1 MRPVFCLAVM
11 RPHFIIIQNKL
22 RSSGLQAAATAATM
36 AALMT
41 LASCGEKPSSPAAGP
56 TAGPDGA
63 GAAAP
68 ASARLTV
75 EAAPS
80 ASAVS
85 AVSAVSA
92 APAPPSVAPGLDRK
106 KFIAPLQDAYERMDP
121 LKDGWETEEFN
132 TEAMKQLHVLEELM
146 MAPEPVTAASLA
158 SVVDPAMTASALR
171 PSTAGVVFDDGRLK
185 VMRAPDAAAAAVTGV
200 DGFVA
205 DLNALKALGRTIAP
219 HLKVTRVDRESES
232 VVVTTVV
239 IDIAI
244 HAEQERRQLNGMWVC
259 RWRTVADQA
268 PVLTSLTVSQ
278 HEEVVRAGAEPLFSD
293 ATAALM
299 AGAASYRDQLL
310 VSTDAWRARL
320 PRDLGL
326 DPVANHGLAVGDVNG
341 DELDDLYVCQQGGLP
356 NRLFIQQA
364 DGSLRDATAESGTGW
379 LDYCAAA
386 LFIDFDNDGDRD
398 LVISQDFR
406 VLVMSNDGA
415 GRFTLEFGSST
426 KAQSFSLAAADY
438 DRDGRVDFYVCG
450 YNPSN
455 AELRGG
461 AMGEPMPFH
470 DANNGGRN
478 ILWRNEG
485 EFNFRDVTAA
495 TGLEKNNTRH
505 TFAAAW
511 EDYDNDGDQDL
522 YVVNDY
528 GRNCLYRND
537 NGSFTDV
544 AATLGV
550 EDTSSGMSVS
560 WSDFNHD
567 GWMDIYTSNMFSS
580 AGNRITYQPQFK
592 AGLSED
598 VRARFQHIAL
608 GNTLFQAVPG
618 GPFKDV
624 SIPAGVTLGRWAWCS
639 KFVDFNNDGL
649 DDLLVANGFITTE
662 DSGDL

>member
-1 MRPVFCLAVM
+1 
-11 RPHFIIIQNKL
+11 
-22 RSSGLQAAATAATM
+22 
-36 AALMT
+36 
-41 LASCGEKPSSPAAGP
+41 
-56 TAGPDGA
+56 
-63 GAAAP
+63 
-68 ASARLTV
+68 
-75 EAAPS
+75 
-80 ASAVS
+80 
-85 AVSAVSA
+85 
-92 APAPPSVAPGLDRK
+92 
-106 KFIAPLQDAYERMDP
+106 
-121 LKDGWETEEFN
+121 
-132 TEAMKQLHVLEELM
+132 
-146 MAPEPVTAASLA
+146 
-158 SVVDPAMTASALR
+158 
-171 PSTAGVVFDDGRLK
+171 
-185 VMRAPDAAAAAVTGV
+185 
-200 DGFVA
+200 
-205 DLNALKALGRTIAP
+205 
-219 HLKVTRVDRESES
+219 
-232 VVVTTVV
+232 
-239 IDIAI
+239 
-244 HAEQERRQLNGMWVC
+244 
-259 RWRTVADQA
+259 
-268 PVLTSLTVSQ
+268 
-278 HEEVVRAGAEPLFSD
+278 
-293 ATAALM
+293 M

-326 DPVANHGLAVGDVNG
+326 DPVGNHGLAVGDVNG

-356 NRLFIQQA
+356 NRLFIQQV

-406 VLVMSNDGA
+406 VLVMSNDGV

-495 TGLEKNNTRH
+495 TGLEQNNTRH

-528 GRNCLYRND
+528 GRNCLYRNE

-592 AGLSED
+592 AGLPEE

>member
-1 MRPVFCLAVM
+1 
-11 RPHFIIIQNKL
+11 
-22 RSSGLQAAATAATM
+22 M
-36 AALMT
+36 A
-41 LASCGEKPSSPAAGP
+41 S
-56 TAGPDGA
+56 
-63 GAAAP
+63 
-68 ASARLTV
+68 
-75 EAAPS
+75 
-80 ASAVS
+80 
-85 AVSAVSA
+85 
-92 APAPPSVAPGLDRK
+92 
-106 KFIAPLQDAYERMDP
+106 
-121 LKDGWETEEFN
+121 
-132 TEAMKQLHVLEELM
+132 
-146 MAPEPVTAASLA
+146 EPVTAAGLA
-158 SVVDPAMTASALR
+158 SVVDPAMTATALR
-171 PSTAGVVFDDGRLK
+171 PATAGVVFDDGRLK
-185 VMRAPDAAAAAVTGV
+185 VMRAPDGAAAAAVTGV
-200 DGFVA
+200 DAFVA

-219 HLKVTRVDRESES
+219 HLKVTRIDRENDSM
-232 VVVTTVV
+232 VATNVV

-244 HAEQERRQLNGMWVC
+244 QAEQERRQLNGVWVC
-259 RWRTVADQA
+259 RWRTAADQA
-268 PVLTSLTVSQ
+268 PVLTSVTVSQ
-278 HEEVVRAGAEPLFSD
+278 YEEVVRAGAEPLFSD

-386 LFIDFDNDGDRD
+386 LLIDFDNDGDRD

-495 TGLEKNNTRH
+495 VGLEQNNTRH

-528 GRNCLYRND
+528 GRNCLYRNE

-592 AGLSED
+592 AGLPEE

>member
-1 MRPVFCLAVM
+1 M
-11 RPHFIIIQNKL
+11 RPHLIIIQNK
-22 RSSGLQAAATAATM
+22 RRWSGLQAGTAAAMAATM
-36 AALMT
+36 AAVMA
-41 LASCGEKPSSPAAGP
+41 LASCGEKPSGPAAGP
-56 TAGPDGA
+56 SAGSDGA
-63 GAAAP
+63 VAAAP
-68 ASARLTV
+68 ASASPTAAAA
-75 EAAPS
+75 AAPALPS
-80 ASAVS
+80 VASVASTAV
-85 AVSAVSA
+85 
-92 APAPPSVAPGLDRK
+92 PAPPSVAPGLDRK
-106 KFIAPLQDAYERMDP
+106 KFIAPLQDAYERIDP
-121 LKDGWETEEFN
+121 LKDGWETEAFN
-132 TEAMKQLHVLEELM
+132 TEAMKQLHLLEELM
-146 MAPEPVTAASLA
+146 MASEPVTAAGLA
-158 SVVDPAMTASALR
+158 SVVDPAMTATALR
-171 PSTAGVVFDDGRLK
+171 PATAGVVFDDGRLK
-185 VMRAPDAAAAAVTGV
+185 VMRAPDGAAAAAVKGV
-200 DGFVA
+200 DAFVA
-205 DLNALKALGRTIAP
+205 DLNALKALGLTIAP
-219 HLKVTRVDRESES
+219 HLKVTRVDRENDS
-232 VVVTTVV
+232 VVATTVV

-244 HAEQERRQLNGMWVC
+244 QAEKERRQLNGVWVC
-259 RWRTVADQA
+259 RWRTAADQA
-268 PVLTSLTVSQ
+268 PVLTSVTVSQ
-278 HEEVVRAGAEPLFSD
+278 YEEVVRAGAEPLFSD

-386 LFIDFDNDGDRD
+386 LLIDFDNDGDRD

-495 TGLEKNNTRH
+495 VGLEQNNTRH

-528 GRNCLYRND
+528 GRNCLYRNE

-592 AGLSED
+592 AGLPEE

>member
-1 MRPVFCLAVM
+1 M
-11 RPHFIIIQNKL
+11 
-22 RSSGLQAAATAATM
+22 AATM
-36 AALMT
+36 AAVMA
-41 LASCGEKPSSPAAGP
+41 LASCGEKPSGPSAGSDAAV
-56 TAGPDGA
+56 
-63 GAAAP
+63 AAAP
-68 ASARLTV
+68 ASASPTAAAAAAA
-75 EAAPS
+75 AAPALPS
-80 ASAVS
+80 VASTAV
-85 AVSAVSA
+85 
-92 APAPPSVAPGLDRK
+92 PAPPSAAPGLDRK
-106 KFIAPLQDAYERMDP
+106 KFIAPLQDAYERIDP
-121 LKDGWETEEFN
+121 LKDGWETEAFN
-132 TEAMKQLHVLEELM
+132 TEAMKQLHLLEELM
-146 MAPEPVTAASLA
+146 MASEPVTASGLA

-171 PSTAGVVFDDGRLK
+171 PATAGVVFDDGRLK
-185 VMRAPDAAAAAVTGV
+185 VMRAPDGAAAAAVKGV
-200 DGFVA
+200 DAFVA

-219 HLKVTRVDRESES
+219 HLKVTRVDRENDS
-232 VVVTTVV
+232 VVATNVV

-244 HAEQERRQLNGMWVC
+244 QAEQERRQLNGVWVC
-259 RWRTVADQA
+259 LWRTAADQA
-268 PVLTSLTVSQ
+268 PVLTSVTVSQ
-278 HEEVVRAGAEPLFSD
+278 YEEVVRVGAEPLFSD

-386 LFIDFDNDGDRD
+386 LLIDFDNDGDRD

-495 TGLEKNNTRH
+495 VGLEQNNTRH

-528 GRNCLYRND
+528 GRNCLYRNE

-592 AGLSED
+592 AGLPEE

>member
-1 MRPVFCLAVM
+1 M
-11 RPHFIIIQNKL
+11 RPHFIIIQNK
-22 RSSGLQAAATAATM
+22 RRRSGLQVRTAAAMAATM
-36 AALMT
+36 AAVMA
-41 LASCGEKPSSPAAGP
+41 LASCGEKPSGSTAGSDAAVAATPASASP
-56 TAGPDGA
+56 TAA
-63 GAAAP
+63 AAAAAAP
-68 ASARLTV
+68 AL
-75 EAAPS
+75 PS
-80 ASAVS
+80 VASVASTAV
-85 AVSAVSA
+85 
-92 APAPPSVAPGLDRK
+92 PAPPSAAPGLDRK
-106 KFIAPLQDAYERMDP
+106 KFIAPLQDAYERIDP
-121 LKDGWETEEFN
+121 MKDGWETEAFN
-132 TEAMKQLHVLEELM
+132 TEAMKQLHLLEELM
-146 MAPEPVTAASLA
+146 MASEPVTAAGLA

-171 PSTAGVVFDDGRLK
+171 PATAGVVFDDGRLK
-185 VMRAPDAAAAAVTGV
+185 VMRAPDGAAAAAVTGV
-200 DGFVA
+200 DAFVA
-205 DLNALKALGRTIAP
+205 DLNALKALGLTIAP
-219 HLKVTRVDRESES
+219 HLKVTRVDRENDS
-232 VVVTTVV
+232 VVATNVV

-244 HAEQERRQLNGMWVC
+244 QAEQERRQLNGVWVC
-259 RWRTVADQA
+259 RWRTAADQA
-268 PVLTSLTVSQ
+268 PVLTSVTVSQ
-278 HEEVVRAGAEPLFSD
+278 YEEVVRAGAEPLFSD

-386 LFIDFDNDGDRD
+386 LLIDFDNDGDRD

-495 TGLEKNNTRH
+495 VGLEQNNTRH

-528 GRNCLYRND
+528 GRNCLYSNE

-592 AGLSED
+592 AGLPEE

>member
-1 MRPVFCLAVM
+1 M
-11 RPHFIIIQNKL
+11 RPHFIIIQNK
-22 RSSGLQAAATAATM
+22 RRRSGLQAGTAAAMAATM
-36 AALMT
+36 AAVMA
-41 LASCGEKPSSPAAGP
+41 LASCGEKPSGSTAGSDAAVAATPASASP
-56 TAGPDGA
+56 TAA
-63 GAAAP
+63 AAAAAAP
-68 ASARLTV
+68 AL
-75 EAAPS
+75 PS
-80 ASAVS
+80 AASVAS
-85 AVSAVSA
+85 TA
-92 APAPPSVAPGLDRK
+92 APAPPSAAPGLDRK
-106 KFIAPLQDAYERMDP
+106 KFIAPLQDAYERIDP
-121 LKDGWETEEFN
+121 MKDGWETEAFN
-132 TEAMKQLHVLEELM
+132 TEAMKQLHLLEELM
-146 MAPEPVTAASLA
+146 MASEPVTAAGLA

-171 PSTAGVVFDDGRLK
+171 PATAGVVFDDGRLK
-185 VMRAPDAAAAAVTGV
+185 VMRAPDGAAAAAVTGV
-200 DGFVA
+200 DAFVA
-205 DLNALKALGRTIAP
+205 DLNALKALGLTIAP
-219 HLKVTRVDRESES
+219 HLKVTRVDRENDS
-232 VVVTTVV
+232 VVATNVV

-244 HAEQERRQLNGMWVC
+244 QAEQERRQLNGVWVC
-259 RWRTVADQA
+259 RWRTAADQA
-268 PVLTSLTVSQ
+268 PVLTSVTVSQ
-278 HEEVVRAGAEPLFSD
+278 YEEVVRAGAEPLFSD

-386 LFIDFDNDGDRD
+386 LLIDFDNDGDRD

-495 TGLEKNNTRH
+495 VGLEQNNTRH

-528 GRNCLYRND
+528 GRNCLYRNE

-592 AGLSED
+592 AGLPEE

>member
-1 MRPVFCLAVM
+1 M
-11 RPHFIIIQNKL
+11 RPHFIIIQNK
-22 RSSGLQAAATAATM
+22 RRRSGLQAGTAAAMAATM
-36 AALMT
+36 AAVMA
-41 LASCGEKPSSPAAGP
+41 LASCGEKPSGPSAGSDAAV
-56 TAGPDGA
+56 
-63 GAAAP
+63 AAAP
-68 ASARLTV
+68 ASASPTAAAAAAA
-75 EAAPS
+75 AAPALPS
-80 ASAVS
+80 VASTAV
-85 AVSAVSA
+85 
-92 APAPPSVAPGLDRK
+92 PAPPSAAPGLDRK
-106 KFIAPLQDAYERMDP
+106 KFIAPLQDAYERIDP
-121 LKDGWETEEFN
+121 LKDGWETEAFN
-132 TEAMKQLHVLEELM
+132 TEAMKQLHLLEELM
-146 MAPEPVTAASLA
+146 MASEPVTASGLA

-171 PSTAGVVFDDGRLK
+171 PATAGVVFDDGRLK
-185 VMRAPDAAAAAVTGV
+185 VMRAPDGAAAAAVKGV
-200 DGFVA
+200 DAFVA

-219 HLKVTRVDRESES
+219 HLKVTRVDRENDS
-232 VVVTTVV
+232 VVATNVV

-244 HAEQERRQLNGMWVC
+244 QAEQERRQLNGVWVC
-259 RWRTVADQA
+259 LWRTAADQA
-268 PVLTSLTVSQ
+268 PVLTSVTVSQ
-278 HEEVVRAGAEPLFSD
+278 YEEVVRVGAEPLFSD

-386 LFIDFDNDGDRD
+386 LLIDFDNDGDRD

-495 TGLEKNNTRH
+495 VGLEQNNTRH

-528 GRNCLYRND
+528 GRNCLYRNE

-592 AGLSED
+592 AGLPEE

>member
-1 MRPVFCLAVM
+1 M
-11 RPHFIIIQNKL
+11 RPHLIIIQNK
-22 RSSGLQAAATAATM
+22 RRPSGLQARTAAAMAVTM
-36 AALMT
+36 AAVMA
-41 LASCGEKPSSPAAGP
+41 LASCGEKPSGPAAGP
-56 TAGPDGA
+56 AAGSDA
-63 GAAAP
+63 AVAAAP
-68 ASARLTV
+68 ASAPALPSGASGASGAS
-75 EAAPS
+75 EAS
-80 ASAVS
+80 EAST
-85 AVSAVSA
+85 A
-92 APAPPSVAPGLDRK
+92 ASPLAPPSVAPGLDRK
-106 KFIAPLQDAYERMDP
+106 KFIAPLQDAYERIDP
-121 LKDGWETEEFN
+121 LKDGWETEAFN
-132 TEAMKQLHVLEELM
+132 TEAMKQLHLLEELM
-146 MAPEPVTAASLA
+146 MASEPVTAAGLA
-158 SVVDPAMTASALR
+158 SLVDPAMTASALR
-171 PSTAGVVFDDGRLK
+171 PATAGVVFDDGRLK
-185 VMRAPDAAAAAVTGV
+185 VMRAPDGAAAAAVKGV
-200 DGFVA
+200 DAFVT
-205 DLNALKALGRTIAP
+205 DLNALKALGSTIAP
-219 HLKVTRVDRESES
+219 HLKVTRVDRENDS
-232 VVVTTVV
+232 VVATTVV

-244 HAEQERRQLNGMWVC
+244 QAEQERRQLNGVWVC
-259 RWRTVADQA
+259 RWRTAADQA
-268 PVLTSLTVSQ
+268 PVLTSVTVSQ
-278 HEEVVRAGAEPLFSD
+278 YEEVVRAGAEPLFSD

-386 LFIDFDNDGDRD
+386 LLIDFDNDGDRD
-398 LVISQDFR
+398 LVVSQDFR

-485 EFNFRDVTAA
+485 EFNFRDVTADV
-495 TGLEKNNTRH
+495 GLEQNNTRH

-528 GRNCLYRND
+528 GRNCLYRNE

-592 AGLSED
+592 AGLPEE